1 MDSPPRSNQPRKTRS
16 ACDKCH
22 TQKLRCTR
30 KPGQS
35 QCERCLRLNDE
46 CRFAP
51 RAKRGSKKP
60 RSHSDSTRRK
70 QSTSNQISAPGTE
83 IDLDIG
89 DHLEGS
95 LPTESWLDSL
105 GLADPVDNINWDIEP
120 AVSAWDVNLDT
131 AWVVTGPDM
140 GGTQNG
146 CTMQMALNPMSC
158 PNTTSTHELAN
169 LSIALYELMAKF
181 PSIRDDAC
189 TTSDMTA
196 QSTRQALPFMFD
208 ELFSLTT
215 RFTNLIKHC
224 LCGIQGTDQD
234 EPTALMVGAC
244 HSRLTA
250 IYTAIFSMMRRCLQ
264 HTGGPP
270 RPRPDGSIILPTV
283 QLGSLSSPSLYV
295 DFENPLSIGKAFMY
309 MWMVAVFS
317 GQLWGQLAD
326 VMRERHVAAGRSLV
340 YTLWKE
346 MGERVDG
353 LLETI
358 DTTKGLLR

>member
-1 MDSPPRSNQPRKTRS
+1 
-16 ACDKCH
+16 
-22 TQKLRCTR
+22 
-30 KPGQS
+30 
-35 QCERCLRLNDE
+35 
-46 CRFAP
+46 
-51 RAKRGSKKP
+51 
-60 RSHSDSTRRK
+60 
-70 QSTSNQISAPGTE
+70 
-83 IDLDIG
+83 
-89 DHLEGS
+89 
-95 LPTESWLDSL
+95 LDSL
-105 GLADPVDNINWDIEP
+105 GLADPVDGINWDIEP
-120 AVSAWDVNLDT
+120 VASAWDVNVDT
-131 AWVVTGPDM
+131 TWAVTGPDM
-140 GGTQNG
+140 GGAQNG
-146 CTMQMALNPMSC
+146 CTMQMTLGPMPC
-158 PNTTSTHELAN
+158 PTTTSTHELAN

-208 ELFSLTT
+208 ELFGLTT
-215 RFTNLIKHC
+215 QFTNLVKHC
-224 LCGIQGTDQD
+224 LCDVQGTDED

-244 HSRLTA
+244 HSRLTQL
-250 IYTAIFSMMRRCLQ
+250 YTAVFSMMQRCLQ

-326 VMRERHVAAGRSLV
+326 VMRERHVGTGRSLV

-346 MGERVDG
+346 LGDMVEG

-358 DTTKGLLR
+358 ETTKGLLR

>member
-1 MDSPPRSNQPRKTRS
+1 MDPPRSNQPKKTRS

-30 KPGQS
+30 KSGHS
-35 QCERCLRLNDE
+35 QCERCLRLNAE

-60 RSHSDSTRRK
+60 RSPSDSTSTRRK
-70 QSTSNQISAPGTE
+70 QSTSNQTSIPSTELGLNPGN
-83 IDLDIG
+83 G
-89 DHLEGS
+89 LES

-105 GLADPVDNINWDIEP
+105 GLADPIDGTNWGIEP
-120 AVSAWDVNLDT
+120 AASAWDVNLDT
-131 AWVVTGPDM
+131 AWAVTGP
-140 GGTQNG
+140 GLSFSQNA
-146 CTMQMALNPMSC
+146 CTMQMDLDPIPC
-158 PNTTSTHELAN
+158 PTTTSIHELAN
-169 LSIALYELMAKF
+169 LSIALFELMAKF

-215 RFTNLIKHC
+215 HFTNLVEHR
-224 LCGIQGTDQD
+224 LCGIDSTTD
-234 EPTALMVGAC
+234 EPTILMVRAC
-244 HSRLTA
+244 HSRLTQ
-250 IYTAIFSMMRRCLQ
+250 IYTAIFSMMQRCLQ
-264 HTGGPP
+264 HAGVPP
-270 RPRPDGSIILPTV
+270 RPRPNGTIVLPTV
-283 QLGSLSSPSLYV
+283 QLGSLSSPSLHV

-317 GQLWGQLAD
+317 GQLWRQLAD
-326 VMRERHVAAGRSLV
+326 VMRERYVAAGRSLV

-346 MGERVDG
+346 MGERVEG

-358 DTTKGLLR
+358 DTTKALLR